1 MALASS
7 SSSFGSLAK
16 KNGTPSNNKNGT
28 STTALDFY
36 ESMYH
41 LKKMFPKLDSEV
53 IESVLRSNQG
63 QVDKTLDQL
72 LTITMDDELNEIRQ
86 DDTLG
91 AAAATLVAN
100 NIPAV
105 AEKPAEAQLTL
116 ISDDLPPSYHEFM
129 TSISTTTTTSVTVT
143 QQPKPENSQIVREED
158 NFDPFGLQSVS
169 KQQKQQ
175 SSTLNDFQVQASAIK
190 TRKESSNGES
200 TAAGAT
206 SLVNGKSG
214 VLFPV
219 VSVMSENRYN
229 WRSRAMT
236 GELRKDFLRVKL
248 TNEQLK
254 KFKSS
259 IKKAKRDEITAIVN
273 NVRSHI

>member
-7 SSSFGSLAK
+7 SSSFGSLTK
-16 KNGTPSNNKNGT
+16 KNGTTSNNKNGT
-28 STTALDFY
+28 STALDFY

-41 LKKMFPKLDSEV
+41 LQKMFPKLDSEV

-72 LTITMDDELNEIRQ
+72 LTITMDDELNEIGQ

-91 AAAATLVAN
+91 AAALVAN

-105 AEKPAEAQLTL
+105 AEKPADAQLTL

-129 TSISTTTTTSVTVT
+129 TSISTTTTTTTSVTVT

-158 NFDPFGLQSVS
+158 NFDPFGLQTVS

-175 SSTLNDFQVQASAIK
+175 SSTLYDFQVQASAIK
-190 TRKESSNGES
+190 TRKESSNGEA
-200 TAAGAT
+200 TGAT

-219 VSVMSENRYN
+219 VSVSENRYN